1 MYRKSDVLGALCLID
16 VSKASA
22 TLPKLLDREKA
33 MSRFHVMARDGRML
47 SGAAAFIE
55 VWQLLRGWRW
65 AAKVAALPGLTST
78 LECAYRVFLALR
90 PGIVQ
95 LFVAAQR
102 LRAAR

>member
-1 MYRKSDVLGALCLID
+1 MSDIGAKTVIFFDGSCPLCRSEVGIYRKSDVLGALCLID

-22 TLPKLLDREKA
+22 TLPKLLNREKA

-65 AAKVAALPGLTST
+65 AAKIAALAGLTSA
-78 LECAYRVFLALR
+78 LECA
-90 PGIVQ
+90 
-95 LFVAAQR
+95 
-102 LRAAR
+102 

>member
-1 MYRKSDVLGALCLID
+1 MYRGSDLLGALCLVD
-16 VSKASA
+16 VSKANA
-22 TLPKLLDREKA
+22 PLPKILDREKA
-33 MSRFHVMARDGRML
+33 ISSFHVIARDGRML

-65 AAKVAALPGLTST
+65 AAKVAALPGLTSI

-90 PGIVQ
+90 PALVQ

-102 LRAAR
+102 LRSAR